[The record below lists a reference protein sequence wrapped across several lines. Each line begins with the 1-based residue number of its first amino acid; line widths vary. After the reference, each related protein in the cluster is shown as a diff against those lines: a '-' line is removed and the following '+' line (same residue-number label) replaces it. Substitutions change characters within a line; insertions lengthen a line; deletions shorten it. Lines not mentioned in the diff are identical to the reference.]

1 MSMVGKAAT
10 QLAKKKYVGPFS
22 LETQPTCQHF
32 LSGHCEGKAKDNHK
46 VSHGVNLLTTLLCD

>member
-1 MSMVGKAAT
+1 MGGKAAT
-10 QLAKKKYVGPFS
+10 QLAKKKHVGPFS

-46 VSHGVNLLTTLLCD
+46 ASHGGNLLITLLCD